1 MCFLDT
7 NVYHECNIFP
17 KYKIINNILSKMVEN
32 VLVIKVDREVQS
44 VLTTLYIKKI
54 QIGLYM

>member
-44 VLTTLYIKKI
+44 VLTTLYIKK
-54 QIGLYM
+54 YK